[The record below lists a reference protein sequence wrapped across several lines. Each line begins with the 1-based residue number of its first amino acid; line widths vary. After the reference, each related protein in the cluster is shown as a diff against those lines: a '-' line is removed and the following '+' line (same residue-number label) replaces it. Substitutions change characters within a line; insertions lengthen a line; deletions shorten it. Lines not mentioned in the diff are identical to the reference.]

1 MSLSEKNPFQAIVVV
16 PTYNEAMNIEG
27 IVRATWAA
35 YPALHILVVDDNS
48 KDGTAQ
54 IVRNIQTEVPTKLH
68 LLSRAGK
75 LGLGTAYIAG
85 FEWALERG
93 YHALVEMD
101 ADFSHDPKE
110 LPALVRGLRD
120 ADVVIGSRYVIGGST
135 ENWNFF
141 RKLISRAGSFYAR
154 TVLGIPINDQTGG
167 FNAWR
172 AEVLQKIGL
181 RSIRSEGYS
190 FQIELKYRA
199 FRSGFK
205 LVEHPILFSERR
217 EGQSKMSSRIVF
229 EALLRVWAL
238 RFK

>member
-1 MSLSEKNPFQAIVVV
+1 MNVKVPFQAIVVI
-16 PTYNEAMNIEG
+16 PTYNEAPNIEG
-27 IVRATWAA
+27 IIRAAWAA
-35 YPALHILVVDDNS
+35 YPALHVLVVDDNS
-48 KDGTAQ
+48 QDGTAD
-54 IVRNIQTEVPTKLH
+54 IVRRIAASSEGKLH
-68 LLSRAGK
+68 VLSRAGK

-85 FEWALERG
+85 FKWALQRG

-110 LPALVRGLRD
+110 LPALVRSLED

-154 TVLGIPINDQTGG
+154 TILGMSVNDLTGG

-172 AEVLQKIGL
+172 AEVLQKIGVDT
-181 RSIRSEGYS
+181 IKSEGYS

-199 FRSGFK
+199 YRSGFR
-205 LVEHPILFSERR
+205 LIEHPIVFSERR

-229 EALLRVWAL
+229 EALLRVWSL
-238 RFK
+238 RFSG

>member
-1 MSLSEKNPFQAIVVV
+1 MNVKVPFQAIVVI
-16 PTYNEAMNIEG
+16 PTYNEALNIEG
-27 IVRATWAA
+27 IIRAAWAA
-35 YPALHILVVDDNS
+35 YPALHVLVVDDNS
-48 KDGTAQ
+48 QDGTAD
-54 IVRNIQTEVPTKLH
+54 IVRRIAEASEGKLH

-85 FEWALERG
+85 FKWALQRG

-110 LPALVRGLRD
+110 LPALVRSLED

-154 TVLGIPINDQTGG
+154 TILGMSVMDLTGG

-172 AEVLQKIGL
+172 AEVLQKIGVDT
-181 RSIRSEGYS
+181 IRSEGYS

-199 FRSGFK
+199 YRSGFR
-205 LVEHPILFSERR
+205 LIEHPIVFSERR

-229 EALLRVWAL
+229 EALLRVWSL
-238 RFK
+238 RFSR